1 MIIRCLELNNALQ
14 LTTCAA
20 EIAAETFQ
28 RADAMIWID
37 LQNFEQV
44 ELKEWLDKLEIRG
57 LPRRLCLEARDRPG
71 FYPLKKEMFL
81 VIPLLSDRDDTHV
94 VDYLAFLCREKM
106 LFTLHRKTFLNQQE
120 LASLQ
125 ESEDWL
131 PERSISGLVSALMIH
146 LSLQCVQYTTDLRN
160 SIITLEERMD
170 REPDTV
176 EAVELLNMRSEL
188 LAFGAMVSD
197 QLPCLKALSMTDKPF
212 FKLKDAREYMNCA
225 IVNLQA
231 AEASLDWLD
240 GRLAALS
247 SGFEMHAQDK
257 TNRRLGRLTILS
269 AIFNPATLLA
279 GIWGMNWT
287 VMPELQLPFGYPIA
301 LGFMALCGLGM
312 YLFFRRNGWFD

>member
-1 MIIRCLELNNALQ
+1 
-14 LTTCAA
+14 
-20 EIAAETFQ
+20 
-28 RADAMIWID
+28 
-37 LQNFEQV
+37 
-44 ELKEWLDKLEIRG
+44 
-57 LPRRLCLEARDRPG
+57 
-71 FYPLKKEMFL
+71 
-81 VIPLLSDRDDTHV
+81 
-94 VDYLAFLCREKM
+94 
-106 LFTLHRKTFLNQQE
+106 
-120 LASLQ
+120 
-125 ESEDWL
+125 
-131 PERSISGLVSALMIH
+131 
-146 LSLQCVQYTTDLRN
+146 
-160 SIITLEERMD
+160 MD

-176 EAVELLNMRSEL
+176 EPIELLNMRSEL